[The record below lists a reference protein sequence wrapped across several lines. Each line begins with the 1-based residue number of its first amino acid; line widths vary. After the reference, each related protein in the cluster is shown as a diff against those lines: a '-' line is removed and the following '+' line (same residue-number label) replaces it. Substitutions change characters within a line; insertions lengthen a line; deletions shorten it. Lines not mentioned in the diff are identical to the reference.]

1 MAPSSDG
8 LLSSILNDDDLQLM
22 DPAMGADGKDT
33 QAQKNNSVC
42 NFWGVPPRSIYR
54 WYVPCADDGHR
65 QQLSAV
71 QQHDEHRDHSTK
83 R

>member
-22 DPAMGADGKDT
+22 DPAMGADGKAAKT
-33 QAQKNNSVC
+33 QQINSVC
-42 NFWGVPPRSIYR
+42 NLRASYMYR
-54 WYVPCADDGHR
+54 WNLPGSDDGNC

-71 QQHDEHRDHSTK
+71 QQQHHEHRDHGAK